1 MLNQFNELLDDGY
14 DIEAAQFIEDCAD
27 LMRANDIKID
37 GACQT
42 LYVNSISL
50 EDQPE
55 YPGDIEIENKI
66 QDIIRWNAMAMV
78 VKAID
83 KMEI

>member
-1 MLNQFNELLDDGY
+1 M
-14 DIEAAQFIEDCAD
+14 
-27 LMRANDIKID
+27 KID

-55 YPGDIEIENKI
+55 YPGDIEIENKFKI
-66 QDIIRWNAMAMV
+66 LFIGMLWRGC
-78 VKAID
+78 
-83 KMEI
+83 